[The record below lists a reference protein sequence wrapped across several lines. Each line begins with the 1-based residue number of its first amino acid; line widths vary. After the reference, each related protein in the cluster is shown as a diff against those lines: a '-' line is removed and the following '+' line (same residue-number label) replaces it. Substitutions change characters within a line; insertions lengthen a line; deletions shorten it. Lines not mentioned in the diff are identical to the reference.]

1 MISLTRV
8 NGGAVMLN
16 ADLIEMI
23 EENEHTVI
31 TLTTGNA
38 VVVCERMG
46 EIEARVVAFRRK
58 VYGPRETGT

>member
-1 MISLTRV
+1 
-8 NGGAVMLN
+8 MLN

-38 VVVCERMG
+38 VVVCERMS

-58 VYGPRETGT
+58 IYGPRETRT